1 MLTDVSE
8 HPSQLKRPSG
18 ALCAFNLSSPRKY
31 FCNLCDALKPRLI
44 KIIADFSAF
53 HS

>member
-18 ALCAFNLSSPRKY
+18 ALCDMNVHRTYYPPGP
-31 FCNLCDALKPRLI
+31 N
-44 KIIADFSAF
+44 
-53 HS
+53 

>member
-18 ALCAFNLSSPRKY
+18 ALWKVYGIILQGLGSLKTKKVTEILKSL
-31 FCNLCDALKPRLI
+31 CNL
-44 KIIADFSAF
+44 F
-53 HS
+53 